1 MEENLVEQKI
11 QGVIAVVLT
20 PFDNE
25 ENIDYSA
32 LERLIEF
39 MLSKGIHGLFT
50 CGSFSLGPLM
60 SLQERKKV
68 LEFTVKIN
76 RNRVPI
82 IAQIGAINTRTA
94 VELARHAQS
103 LGVDAIASIPPFY
116 IPTDEEATYAHFKEI
131 IEAVN
136 IPVYVYNNLWT
147 GRIIS
152 PRLLKRLVKL
162 GYQGMKDAGED
173 FQLHCRYLRSVPSG
187 FNLLM
192 GTEILAIPALSMG
205 VKGFTS
211 GTVNAFPELN
221 VELFRL
227 FKEGKLDQAAKL
239 QQKILK
245 LVEILSMGPAISTMY
260 ACVKL
265 RGLKFGQPRKPLL
278 PLSFGLQEKIK
289 NRIIHLGLL
298 KEPYY

>member
-1 MEENLVEQKI
+1 MEQKF

-20 PFDNE
+20 PFDKNE
-25 ENIDYSA
+25 KIDYSA

-39 MLSKGIHGLFT
+39 MLSKGVHGLFP

-60 SLQERKKV
+60 TPEERKNV
-68 LEFTVKIN
+68 LEFTVKVN

-82 IAQIGAINTRTA
+82 IAQIGAINTQTT

-103 LGVDAIASIPPFY
+103 LKVDAVASIPPFY
-116 IPTDEEATYAHFKEI
+116 IPTDEEAIYAHFKEI
-131 IEAVN
+131 IEAVD
-136 IPVYVYNNLWT
+136 IPAYAYNNLWT

-152 PRLLKRLVKL
+152 PELLKRLVKL

-173 FQLHCRYLRSVPSG
+173 IQLHFDYLRSVPSS

-192 GTEILAIPALSMG
+192 GTETLAIPALCMG

-211 GTVNAFPELN
+211 GTVNAFPEIN
-221 VELFRL
+221 VELYRL
-227 FKEGKLDQAAKL
+227 FKEGKLEQAAKL
-239 QQKILK
+239 QLKISK
-245 LVEILSMGPAISTMY
+245 LVSILSMGPVISTMY

-265 RGLKFGQPRKPLL
+265 RGLKFGQPRRPLR
-278 PLSFGLQEKIK
+278 PISSGLQEKIK
-289 NRIIHLGLL
+289 DEISQLGLL
-298 KEPYY
+298 EEPYY

>member
-1 MEENLVEQKI
+1 MEQKF

-20 PFDNE
+20 PFDKNE
-25 ENIDYSA
+25 KIDYSS

-39 MLSKGIHGLFT
+39 MLNKGIHGLFP

-60 SLQERKKV
+60 SPGERKKV
-68 LEFTVKIN
+68 LEFTVKVN

-82 IAQIGAINTRTA
+82 IAQIGAINTQTT

-103 LGVDAIASIPPFY
+103 LEVDAVASIPPFY

-131 IEAVN
+131 IEAID
-136 IPVYVYNNLWT
+136 IPAYAYNNLWT

-173 FQLHCRYLRSVPSG
+173 FQVYCRYLRSVPSS

-192 GTEILAIPALSMG
+192 GTEMLAIPALSMG
-205 VKGFTS
+205 AKGFTS

-245 LVEILSMGPAISTMY
+245 LVEILSIGPVISTMY

-265 RGLKFGQPRKPLL
+265 RGLKFGQPRRPLL
-278 PLSFGLQEKIK
+278 PLSFELQEKIK

-298 KEPYY
+298 EEPYY

>member
-1 MEENLVEQKI
+1 MEQKI

>member
-1 MEENLVEQKI
+1 MEQKF

-20 PFDNE
+20 PFNE
-25 ENIDYSA
+25 DDKIDYSA

-39 MLSKGIHGLFT
+39 MLSKGIHGLFP

-60 SLQERKKV
+60 SPEERKKV
-68 LEFTVKIN
+68 LEFTVKVN

-82 IAQIGAINTRTA
+82 IAQIGAINTQTT

-131 IEAVN
+131 IEAID
-136 IPVYVYNNLWT
+136 IPAYAYNNLWT

-152 PRLLKRLVKL
+152 PGLLKSLVKL

-173 FQLHCRYLRSVPSG
+173 IQLHFDYLRSVPSS

-192 GTEILAIPALSMG
+192 GTETLAIPALSIG

-211 GTVNAFPELN
+211 GTVNAFPEIN
-221 VELFRL
+221 VELYRL
-227 FKEGKLDQAAKL
+227 FKEGKLEQAAKL
-239 QQKILK
+239 QLKISK
-245 LVEILSMGPAISTMY
+245 LVNILSTGPVISTMY

-265 RGLKFGQPRKPLL
+265 RGLKFGQPRKPLR
-278 PLSFGLQEKIK
+278 PISSELQEKIK
-289 NRIIHLGLL
+289 DEISQLGLL
-298 KEPYY
+298 EEPYY

>member
-1 MEENLVEQKI
+1 MEQKF

-20 PFDNE
+20 PFNE
-25 ENIDYSA
+25 DDKIDYSA

-39 MLSKGIHGLFT
+39 MLSKGIHGLFS

-60 SLQERKKV
+60 NPGERKKV
-68 LEFTVKIN
+68 LEFTVKVN
-76 RNRVPI
+76 QNRVPI
-82 IAQIGAINTRTA
+82 IAQIGAINTQTT

-116 IPTDEEATYAHFKEI
+116 IPTDEEAIYAHFKEI
-131 IEAVN
+131 IEAID
-136 IPVYVYNNLWT
+136 IPAYAYNNLWT

-152 PRLLKRLVKL
+152 PGLLKRLVKL

-173 FQLHCRYLRSVPSG
+173 IQLHFDYLRSVPSS

-192 GTEILAIPALSMG
+192 GTETLAIPALSMG

-211 GTVNAFPELN
+211 GTVNAFPEIN
-221 VELFRL
+221 VELYRL
-227 FKEGKLDQAAKL
+227 FKEGKLEQAAKL
-239 QQKILK
+239 QLKISK
-245 LVEILSMGPAISTMY
+245 LVNILSTGPVISTMY

-265 RGLKFGQPRKPLL
+265 RGLKFGQPRKPLR
-278 PLSFGLQEKIK
+278 PISSELQEKIK
-289 NRIIHLGLL
+289 DEISQLGLL
-298 KEPYY
+298 EEPYY

>member
-1 MEENLVEQKI
+1 MEQKF

-20 PFDNE
+20 PFNE
-25 ENIDYSA
+25 DDKIDYSA

-39 MLSKGIHGLFT
+39 MLSKGIHGLFP

-60 SLQERKKV
+60 SPEERKKV
-68 LEFTVKIN
+68 LEFTVKVN

-82 IAQIGAINTRTA
+82 IAQIGAINTQTT

-116 IPTDEEATYAHFKEI
+116 IPTDEEAIYAHFKEI
-131 IEAVN
+131 IEAID
-136 IPVYVYNNLWT
+136 IPAYAYNNLWT

-152 PRLLKRLVKL
+152 PGLLKRLVKL

-173 FQLHCRYLRSVPSG
+173 IQLHFDYLRSVPSS

-192 GTEILAIPALSMG
+192 GTETLAIPALSIG

-211 GTVNAFPELN
+211 GTVNAFPEIN
-221 VELFRL
+221 VELYRL
-227 FKEGKLDQAAKL
+227 FKEGKLEQAAKL
-239 QQKILK
+239 QLKISK
-245 LVEILSMGPAISTMY
+245 LVNILSTGPVISTMY

-265 RGLKFGQPRKPLL
+265 RGLKFGQPRKPLR
-278 PLSFGLQEKIK
+278 PISSELQEKIK
-289 NRIIHLGLL
+289 DEISQLGLL
-298 KEPYY
+298 EEPYY

>member
-1 MEENLVEQKI
+1 MEQKI

-50 CGSFSLGPLM
+50 CGSFSLGLLM

-103 LGVDAIASIPPFY
+103 LGVDAIASTPPFY

-245 LVEILSMGPAISTMY
+245 LVEILSMGPVISTMY

>member
-1 MEENLVEQKI
+1 VEQKI

-245 LVEILSMGPAISTMY
+245 LVEILSMGPVISTMY

>member
-1 MEENLVEQKI
+1 VEQKF

-20 PFDNE
+20 PFDKE

-60 SLQERKKV
+60 SPGERKKV
-68 LEFTVKIN
+68 LEFTVKVN
-76 RNRVPI
+76 RDRVPI
-82 IAQIGAINTRTA
+82 IAQIGAINTQTT

-103 LGVDAIASIPPFY
+103 LEVDAIASIPPFY
-116 IPTDEEATYAHFKEI
+116 IPTDEEAVYAHFKDI
-131 IEAVN
+131 IEAVD
-136 IPVYVYNNLWT
+136 IPVYAYNNLWT

-152 PRLLKRLVKL
+152 PGLLKRLIKL
-162 GYQGMKDAGED
+162 GYQGMKDAGEN
-173 FQLHCRYLRSVPSG
+173 FPLYCQYLWESPAS

-192 GTEILAIPALSMG
+192 GTEKLALPALTMRAR
-205 VKGFTS
+205 GFTS

-221 VELFRL
+221 IELFRL

-245 LVEILSMGPAISTMY
+245 LVEILSMGPEISTMY
-260 ACVKL
+260 TCVNL
-265 RGLKFGQPRKPLL
+265 RGIKFGQPRRPLR
-278 PLSFGLQEKIK
+278 PLSLELQDRIK

-298 KEPYY
+298 EEPYY

>member
-1 MEENLVEQKI
+1 VEQKI

>member
-1 MEENLVEQKI
+1 VEQKF

-20 PFDNE
+20 PFNE
-25 ENIDYSA
+25 DDKIDYSA

-39 MLSKGIHGLFT
+39 LLSKGIHGLFP

-60 SLQERKKV
+60 SPGERKKV
-68 LEFTVKIN
+68 LEFTVKVN

-82 IAQIGAINTRTA
+82 IAQIGAINTQTT

-103 LGVDAIASIPPFY
+103 LEVDAIASIPPFY
-116 IPTDEEATYAHFKEI
+116 IPTDEEAIYAHFKEI
-131 IEAVN
+131 IEAID
-136 IPVYVYNNLWT
+136 IPAYAYNNLWT

-152 PRLLKRLVKL
+152 PGLLKRLIKL

-173 FQLHCRYLRSVPSG
+173 FILHCQYLRESPTS

-192 GTEILAIPALSMG
+192 GTEKLAFPALSMG
-205 VKGFTS
+205 TKGFTS
-211 GTVNAFPELN
+211 GTVNAFPEIN
-221 VELFRL
+221 VALYRL
-227 FKEGKLDQAAKL
+227 FQEGKLDQAAKL
-239 QQKILK
+239 QIKILK
-245 LVEILSMGPAISTMY
+245 LIDILSMGPVISTMY

-265 RGLKFGQPRKPLL
+265 RGLKFGQPRRPLRS
-278 PLSFGLQEKIK
+278 LSLELQDRIK

-298 KEPYY
+298 EEPYY

>member
-1 MEENLVEQKI
+1 MEQKL

-20 PFDNE
+20 PFDKE

-39 MLSKGIHGLFT
+39 MLSKGIHGLFP

-60 SLQERKKV
+60 SPGERKKV
-68 LEFTVKIN
+68 LEFTVKVN

-82 IAQIGAINTRTA
+82 IAQIGAINTQTA

-103 LGVDAIASIPPFY
+103 LEVDAIASIPPFY
-116 IPTDEEATYAHFKEI
+116 IPTDEEAVYAHFKDI
-131 IEAVN
+131 IEAVD
-136 IPVYVYNNLWT
+136 IPVYAYNNLWT

-152 PRLLKRLVKL
+152 PELLKRLVKL
-162 GYQGMKDAGED
+162 GYQGMKDAGEN
-173 FQLHCRYLRSVPSG
+173 FPLYCQYLWESPAS

-192 GTEILAIPALSMG
+192 GTEKLALPALTMG
-205 VKGFTS
+205 ARGFTS

-245 LVEILSMGPAISTMY
+245 LVEILSMGPEISTMY
-260 ACVKL
+260 TCVNL
-265 RGLKFGQPRKPLL
+265 RGIKFGQPRRPLR
-278 PLSFGLQEKIK
+278 PLSLELQDRIK

-298 KEPYY
+298 EEPYY

>member
-1 MEENLVEQKI
+1 MEQKF

-20 PFDNE
+20 PFNE
-25 ENIDYSA
+25 DDKIDYSA

-39 MLSKGIHGLFT
+39 MLSKGIHGLFP

-60 SLQERKKV
+60 NPGERKKV
-68 LEFTVKIN
+68 LEFTVKVN
-76 RNRVPI
+76 QNRVPI
-82 IAQIGAINTRTA
+82 IAQIGAINTQTT

-116 IPTDEEATYAHFKEI
+116 IPTDEEAIYAHFKEI
-131 IEAVN
+131 IEAID
-136 IPVYVYNNLWT
+136 IPAYAYNNLWT

-152 PRLLKRLVKL
+152 PGLLKRLVKL

-173 FQLHCRYLRSVPSG
+173 IQLHFDYLRSVPSS

-192 GTEILAIPALSMG
+192 GTETLAIPALSMG

-211 GTVNAFPELN
+211 GTVNAFPEIN
-221 VELFRL
+221 VELYRL
-227 FKEGKLDQAAKL
+227 FKEGKLEQAAKL
-239 QQKILK
+239 QLKISK
-245 LVEILSMGPAISTMY
+245 LVNILSTGPVISTMY

-265 RGLKFGQPRKPLL
+265 RGLKFGQPRKPLR
-278 PLSFGLQEKIK
+278 PISSELQEKIK
-289 NRIIHLGLL
+289 DEISQLGLL
-298 KEPYY
+298 EEPYY

>member
-1 MEENLVEQKI
+1 MEQKI

-245 LVEILSMGPAISTMY
+245 LVEILSMGPVISTMY

>member
-1 MEENLVEQKI
+1 VEQKF

-20 PFDNE
+20 PFNE
-25 ENIDYSA
+25 DDKIDYSA

-39 MLSKGIHGLFT
+39 MLSKGIHGLFP

-60 SLQERKKV
+60 SPVERKKV
-68 LEFTVKIN
+68 LEFTVKVN

-82 IAQIGAINTRTA
+82 IAQIGAINTKTA

-103 LGVDAIASIPPFY
+103 LEVDAIASIPPFY
-116 IPTDEEATYAHFKEI
+116 IPTDEEAIYAHFKDI
-131 IEAVN
+131 IEAVD
-136 IPVYVYNNLWT
+136 IPVYAYNNLWT

-152 PRLLKRLVKL
+152 PELLKRLVKL

-173 FQLHCRYLRSVPSG
+173 FQLHCRYLRSAPLS

-192 GTEILAIPALSMG
+192 GTEMLAIPALSMG

-221 VELFRL
+221 VELFRF

-245 LVEILSMGPAISTMY
+245 LVEILSIGPEISTMY
-260 ACVKL
+260 TCVNL
-265 RGLKFGQPRKPLL
+265 RGIKFGQPRRPLR
-278 PLSFGLQEKIK
+278 PLSLELQDRIK

-298 KEPYY
+298 EEPYY

>member
-1 MEENLVEQKI
+1 MEQKF

-20 PFDNE
+20 PFDKNE
-25 ENIDYSA
+25 KIDYSA

-39 MLSKGIHGLFT
+39 MLSKGVHGLFP

-60 SLQERKKV
+60 TPEERKDL
-68 LEFTVKIN
+68 LEFTVKVN

-82 IAQIGAINTRTA
+82 IAQIGAINTQTT

-103 LGVDAIASIPPFY
+103 LKVDAVASIPPFY
-116 IPTDEEATYAHFKEI
+116 IPTDEEDTYAHFKEI
-131 IEAVN
+131 IEAVD
-136 IPVYVYNNLWT
+136 IPAYAYNNLWT

-152 PRLLKRLVKL
+152 PGLLKRLVKL

-173 FQLHCRYLRSVPSG
+173 IQLHFDYLRSVPSS

-192 GTEILAIPALSMG
+192 GTETLAIPALCMG

-211 GTVNAFPELN
+211 GTVNAFPEIN
-221 VELFRL
+221 VELYRL
-227 FKEGKLDQAAKL
+227 FKEGKLEQAAKL
-239 QQKILK
+239 QLKISK
-245 LVEILSMGPAISTMY
+245 LVNILSMGPVISTMY

-265 RGLKFGQPRKPLL
+265 RGLKFGQPRRPLRTI
-278 PLSFGLQEKIK
+278 SSELQEKIK
-289 NRIIHLGLL
+289 DEISQLGLL
-298 KEPYY
+298 EEPYY

>member
-1 MEENLVEQKI
+1 MEQKF

-20 PFDNE
+20 PFNE
-25 ENIDYSA
+25 ANKIDYSA

-39 MLSKGIHGLFT
+39 MLSKGIHGLFP

-60 SLQERKKV
+60 SPEERKNV
-68 LEFTVKIN
+68 LEFTVKVN

-82 IAQIGAINTRTA
+82 IAQIGAINTQTA

-103 LGVDAIASIPPFY
+103 LKVDAVASIPPFY
-116 IPTDEEATYAHFKEI
+116 IPTDEEDTYAHFKKI
-131 IEAVN
+131 IEAVD
-136 IPVYVYNNLWT
+136 IPVYAYNNLWT

-152 PRLLKRLVKL
+152 PELLKRLVKL

-173 FQLHCRYLRSVPSG
+173 IQLHFDYLRSVPSS

-192 GTEILAIPALSMG
+192 GTETLAIPALSMG

-211 GTVNAFPELN
+211 GTVNAFPEIN
-221 VELFRL
+221 VELYRL
-227 FKEGKLDQAAKL
+227 FKEGKLEQAAKL
-239 QQKILK
+239 QLKISK
-245 LVEILSMGPAISTMY
+245 LVSILSMGPVISTMY

-265 RGLKFGQPRKPLL
+265 RGLKFGQPRRPLQSIN
-278 PLSFGLQEKIK
+278 PGLQEKIK
-289 NRIIHLGLL
+289 DEISQLGLL
-298 KEPYY
+298 EEPYY

>member
-1 MEENLVEQKI
+1 MEQKF

-20 PFDNE
+20 PFNE
-25 ENIDYSA
+25 DDKIDYSA

-39 MLSKGIHGLFT
+39 MLSKGIHGLFP

-60 SLQERKKV
+60 NPEERKKV
-68 LEFTVKIN
+68 LEFTVKVN
-76 RNRVPI
+76 QNRVPI
-82 IAQIGAINTRTA
+82 IAQIGAINTKTT

-116 IPTDEEATYAHFKEI
+116 IPTDEEAIYAHFKEI
-131 IEAVN
+131 IEAID
-136 IPVYVYNNLWT
+136 IPAYAYNNLWT

-152 PRLLKRLVKL
+152 PGLLKRLVKL

-173 FQLHCRYLRSVPSG
+173 IQLHFDYLRSVPSS

-192 GTEILAIPALSMG
+192 GTETLAIPALSMG

-211 GTVNAFPELN
+211 GTVNAFPEIN
-221 VELFRL
+221 VELYRL
-227 FKEGKLDQAAKL
+227 FKEGKLEQAAKL
-239 QQKILK
+239 QLKISK
-245 LVEILSMGPAISTMY
+245 LVNILSTGPVISTMY

-265 RGLKFGQPRKPLL
+265 RGLKFGQPRKPLR
-278 PLSFGLQEKIK
+278 PISSELQEKIK
-289 NRIIHLGLL
+289 DEISQLGLL
-298 KEPYY
+298 EEPYY